1 MKQQIL
7 YISLAESIPKRIGT
21 KKDWP
26 ASFSNAVLNDLLRK
40 KMSFYGVIVTDS
52 LSMQGAQKAAKGNDE
67 GAVFYNALMAGNDLL
82 MDSTS
87 LQCGKGQWN
96 GVNKFLINKA
106 DEDKDVLL
114 RLKDAAR
121 RVLSLRLKIRNKSV
135 KQQVYHNLS

>member
-26 ASFSNAVLNDLLRK
+26 ATFSNAVLSDLLRK

-67 GAVFYNALMAGNDLL
+67 GAV
-82 MDSTS
+82 
-87 LQCGKGQWN
+87 LQCIN
-96 GVNKFLINKA
+96 GWK
-106 DEDKDVLL
+106 
-114 RLKDAAR
+114 
-121 RVLSLRLKIRNKSV
+121 
-135 KQQVYHNLS
+135 